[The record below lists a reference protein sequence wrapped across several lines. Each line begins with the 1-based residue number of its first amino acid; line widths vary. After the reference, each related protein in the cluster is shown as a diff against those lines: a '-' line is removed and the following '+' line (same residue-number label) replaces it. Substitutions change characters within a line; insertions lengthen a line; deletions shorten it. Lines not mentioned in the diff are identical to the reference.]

1 MFDWSFSGW
10 TTGIF
15 ISSGKTMNC
24 NLLIKI
30 VNIKFT
36 KLTSKDL
43 NIDGKSYLVIKRMQE
58 I

>member
-1 MFDWSFSGW
+1 M
-10 TTGIF
+10 
-15 ISSGKTMNC
+15 SSGRTMNC
-24 NLLIKI
+24 DLLIKI

-43 NIDGKSYLVIKRMQE
+43 NIGVKSYLVIKRMQE